1 MLGIFKEKST
11 SVVALPLFFFFF
23 PKIKHN
29 LEANLSLHLLFLN
42 LSSEGGP
49 EKCHSCP
56 LCSQHPSSPGCLV
69 WISLQSAN
77 AVQLQQRN
85 VLAEPLSMH
94 CHFIP
99 GTLQTHS
106 DLIGGIPTM
115 CCAFCIPLPSS
126 SWWWCLIPPF
136 LLMGL

>member
-11 SVVALPLFFFFF
+11 SVVALPLFFS
-23 PKIKHN
+23 KIKHN

-42 LSSEGGP
+42 PGSEGGS
-49 EKCHSCP
+49 EKCHSCA

-69 WISLQSAN
+69 WISLLSAH
-77 AVQLQQRN
+77 AVQLLQRN

-106 DLIGGIPTM
+106 I
-115 CCAFCIPLPSS
+115 FCREVSLMYLYPLHVLFVVVLGAS
-126 SWWWCLIPPF
+126 
-136 LLMGL
+136 